1 MNIQNIATEGAVPG
15 NAAVALP
22 PALAVAPPSAS
33 AYPRIASTIAAEV
46 VAGFRDWP
54 VWVVLGWDDIR
65 QRYRRSVLG
74 PFWITLSMG
83 FFIFLLGII
92 YGRLFHVELDTYMPY
107 LSVGLILWGFIS
119 TATNES
125 CMAFHESNAII
136 KQIKL
141 PYSVYILRVV
151 WRNFIVFLHTVV
163 ILIPVAIFFKV
174 EPTLV
179 ALYALPGLF
188 LVWLNQIWVAMV
200 LAILSTRYRDLLPIV
215 NTAVQIAMFAT
226 PIMWPVSTLNGDT
239 LIADINPIYHVVE
252 LVRAPLLGSPPATL
266 SWLVAGGM
274 AIVGCTA
281 ATALLVR
288 TARRIVFWL

>member
-1 MNIQNIATEGAVPG
+1 
-15 NAAVALP
+15 
-22 PALAVAPPSAS
+22 
-33 AYPRIASTIAAEV
+33 
-46 VAGFRDWP
+46 
-54 VWVVLGWDDIR
+54 
-65 QRYRRSVLG
+65 
-74 PFWITLSMG
+74 
-83 FFIFLLGII
+83 
-92 YGRLFHVELDTYMPY
+92 
-107 LSVGLILWGFIS
+107 
-119 TATNES
+119 
-125 CMAFHESNAII
+125 MAFHESNAII